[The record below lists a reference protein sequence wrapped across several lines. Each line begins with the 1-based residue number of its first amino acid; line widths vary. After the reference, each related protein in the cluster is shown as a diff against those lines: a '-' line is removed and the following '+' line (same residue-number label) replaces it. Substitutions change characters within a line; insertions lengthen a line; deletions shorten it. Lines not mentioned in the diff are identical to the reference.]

1 MDELHHESKHK
12 SHRLISPLLPPLG
25 WPKIFFSSSLL
36 SFIFNQI
43 RYKYCKQCRTHDST
57 EPRRKGN
64 AKLQILVFGHATYS
78 FEFVTFRRF
87 FYIFSRYFSSNLPVL
102 FKNLPLTGSCYC
114 IPSCDRNHTF
124 AHRNTPPPRRGGGP
138 EGRRGFTPTHHPHG
152 KQKGRYAPAW
162 RTERPLWPRRFAAR
176 PPARRDSLFPPR
188 SPHLLRRI
196 SVSFHQVRLTAH
208 PRPANSARAAPS
220 ARAPSPGLSTPPPPT
235 PRPPHTPRA
244 RSPSSA
250 SRGSSPRGR
259 RT

>member
-1 MDELHHESKHK
+1 M
-12 SHRLISPLLPPLG
+12 
-25 WPKIFFSSSLL
+25 
-36 SFIFNQI
+36 
-43 RYKYCKQCRTHDST
+43 
-57 EPRRKGN
+57 
-64 AKLQILVFGHATYS
+64 
-78 FEFVTFRRF
+78 
-87 FYIFSRYFSSNLPVL
+87 FSRYFSSNLPVL

-138 EGRRGFTPTHHPHG
+138 EGRRGFTPTRHSAWQTKNEEQNGHYGRAASRLVPLQGRTAYFHHV
-152 KQKGRYAPAW
+152 
-162 RTERPLWPRRFAAR
+162 L
-176 PPARRDSLFPPR
+176 
-188 SPHLLRRI
+188 
-196 SVSFHQVRLTAH
+196 LTAH

-244 RSPSSA
+244 RSPSSG

>member
-138 EGRRGFTPTHHPHG
+138 EGRRGFTPTRHPHG
-152 KQKGRYAPAW
+152 KQKMKN
-162 RTERPLWPRRFAAR
+162 RTA
-176 PPARRDSLFPPR
+176 
-188 SPHLLRRI
+188 I
-196 SVSFHQVRLTAH
+196 M
-208 PRPANSARAAPS
+208 AAP
-220 ARAPSPGLSTPPPPT
+220 L
-235 PRPPHTPRA
+235 
-244 RSPSSA
+244 
-250 SRGSSPRGR
+250 RGSSPCKAGQFISTTFPLSVSMKF
-259 RT
+259 RTISN